1 MAREGA
7 QPADSGSMAASL
19 APGAIHP
26 PLGGGRG
33 WIENRPPRSWWPRL
47 DVAELWAS
55 RDVAYFLALR
65 NVKIRYKQ
73 TVFGVAWAVL
83 QPLSAVA
90 IFTILFGRL
99 AEVPSE
105 GLPYPVFVFA
115 GLVVWLYFS
124 GAATAASESLAQ
136 HRELVTKVYFP
147 RLLAPLAAVLPGLID
162 LGVSLVAVGAFM
174 AAYGVVPPA
183 ALVLL
188 PIWLLATVLF
198 AFGLGVWLSALNVKY
213 RDVRNA
219 LAFLLQLWF
228 FATPVVYGS
237 SLLAGKW
244 SFILAVNPMAG
255 LLEGFRWSLLG
266 TPAPGAAAFVSLGVG
281 ALLIV
286 SGVAYF
292 ARVERFFADLV

>member
-1 MAREGA
+1 M
-7 QPADSGSMAASL
+7 PASL
-19 APGAIHP
+19 VQVATAELRTPAGGAAA
-26 PLGGGRG
+26 RG

-55 RDVAYFLALR
+55 REIAYFLALR

-73 TVFGVAWAVL
+73 TFFGVAWAIL
-83 QPLSAVA
+83 QPLSGVA
-90 IFTILFGRL
+90 IFSILFGRL
-99 AEVPSE
+99 AQVPSE

-124 GAATAASESLAQ
+124 SAANAASESLAQ

-147 RLLAPLAAVLPGLID
+147 RLLAPFAAVLPGLID
-162 LGVSLVAVGAFM
+162 LGVSLLAVGVFM
-174 AAYGVVPPA
+174 AAFGVVPTA
-183 ALVLL
+183 ALAFL
-188 PIWLLATVLF
+188 PVWLLGTVLF
-198 AFGLGVWLSALNVKY
+198 AFGIGVWLSALNVKY

-255 LLEGFRWSLLG
+255 LIEGFRWSLLG
-266 TPAPGAAAFVSLGVG
+266 APFPGGAALISLGVG
-281 ALLIV
+281 ALVLAGGI
-286 SGVAYF
+286 AYF
-292 ARVERFFADLV
+292 ARVERFFADLI